1 MSSVIVTQMIAL
13 LANMILESGTF
24 DRVVGVVQRWHDKE
38 ISNVEKREGV
48 LKEFEIIGL
57 NLTGWFANVALELA
71 VGYVKYGAGEGDKPN
86 VVDTVKKDLG
96 A

>member
-1 MSSVIVTQMIAL
+1 M
-13 LANMILESGTF
+13 G
-24 DRVVGVVQRWHDKE
+24 
-38 ISNVEKREGV
+38 ISTLQSYQGAQI
-48 LKEFEIIGL
+48 FEIIGL

>member
-1 MSSVIVTQMIAL
+1 MNAIIVQMISL
-13 LANMILESGTF
+13 LANMILKQGYFE
-24 DRVVGVVQRWHDKE
+24 RVIGVVKRWQEKE
-38 ISNVEKREGV
+38 LSGAQKREGV

-57 NLTGWFANVALELA
+57 ELTGFLANIATELA
-71 VGYVKYGAGEGDKPN
+71 VGYIKYSAGQGDKPN